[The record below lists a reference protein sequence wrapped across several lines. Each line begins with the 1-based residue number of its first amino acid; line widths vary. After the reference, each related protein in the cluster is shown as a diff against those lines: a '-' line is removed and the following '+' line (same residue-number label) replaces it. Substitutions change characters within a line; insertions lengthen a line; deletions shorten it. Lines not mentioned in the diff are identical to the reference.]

1 MGVLGLM
8 GFLHSDHRTRPA
20 YQRGQPY
27 ISTVLTVHPS
37 IPDYDRDCK
46 LLAIGSNPG
55 EASVASEP
63 YPLPTTFVGPLGLG
77 DDLWISIW
85 NTLNTG

>member
-1 MGVLGLM
+1 ML
-8 GFLHSDHRTRPA
+8 LHPDYGTRPA
-20 YQRGQPY
+20 HKWDNP
-27 ISTVLTVHPS
+27 IKTVLTVHPS

-63 YPLPTTFVGPLGLG
+63 YPLPATFVGPLGLG
-77 DDLWISIW
+77 DDLRISIW